1 MKSRTVKIILAAVLI
16 AAALIVL
23 FWDYVYGWFQ
33 PAPSVTPP
41 AQTATFTPI
50 PTITLT
56 PTATPTPTA
65 MATPEPTPTPT
76 PTIMPRWSELLEET
90 PDIVGWLK
98 LDGCDI
104 DYAIVQGEDNSFY
117 LDHSL
122 DGSYKYEGWLFLGV
136 EGDVLENKKN
146 LVIHG
151 HNMANGRMFGNLSR
165 YDVTR
170 GENAALK
177 FYKENPT
184 FTFDT
189 LYEEN
194 EYKIL
199 SVMMVDVDENPFFNY
214 LYNTFASDTVFDRFC
229 TFINRRS
236 MFTTGVDVNSDDE
249 LVMLSTC
256 TAHWQL
262 ENGRLVVVGR
272 KVREGE
278 DPTVDTENVTINENV
293 LMPKAWYQL
302 YGGTEPTFDD

>member
-1 MKSRTVKIILAAVLI
+1 
-16 AAALIVL
+16 
-23 FWDYVYGWFQ
+23 
-33 PAPSVTPP
+33 
-41 AQTATFTPI
+41 
-50 PTITLT
+50 
-56 PTATPTPTA
+56 
-65 MATPEPTPTPT
+65 
-76 PTIMPRWSELLEET
+76 MPRWSELLEET

-214 LYNTFASDTVFDRFC
+214 LYNTFASDTVFDRFLHLHQ
-229 TFINRRS
+229 S
-236 MFTTGVDVNSDDE
+236 ALHVHHGVDVNSDDE
-249 LVMLSTC
+249 LVMLSNLHR
-256 TAHWQL
+256 AL
-262 ENGRLVVVGR
+262 AAENGRLVVVGR